1 MEALHTRDVRNT
13 HKLLVDHLTHIRSM
27 NAIFNNALVVF
38 SFESNLAFESQHL
51 RHAVTERGH
60 KNWVSLAEGQH
71 QGLGWLTTHE
81 RKESMALLVREALR
95 IGRISYHDSFFSISM
110 GAPEARRR
118 VGDELRNFSVITE
131 PGKTHFSKTRKTY
144 TGKIGG
150 LQDDVAIAF
159 QLCMIAMRTFFES
172 PKYTNFSRQ
181 RV

>member
-1 MEALHTRDVRNT
+1 MPLFRRRVAPHSTSNELHAL
-13 HKLLVDHLTHIRSM
+13 S
-27 NAIFNNALVVF
+27 
-38 SFESNLAFESQHL
+38 ENLHVAAH
-51 RHAVTERGH
+51 RHSWR
-60 KNWVSLAEGQH
+60 QF
-71 QGLGWLTTHE
+71 
-81 RKESMALLVREALR
+81 
-95 IGRISYHDSFFSISM
+95 YHDM
-110 GAPEARRR
+110 YCR